1 VIPDYLKFIRIQDKK
16 ILPFFFLVVFTMIAF
31 YWKNNGYEFNQSD
44 IYYLSGIV
52 GILLFSSIYE
62 LKAFWAYKCVTKA
75 IDFSFFSGKKL
86 GRMETWCSQPFVASI
101 LFTVV
106 VVVIIQ
112 GFYFLH
118 SPMYILVTLLAISPI
133 FMYIVFRILRT
144 SYIKQVATAAVERV
158 KYKHLYFYIFYYLFL
173 SIILNIL
180 TISPLKRES
189 DFSLQAGIF
198 SARVVVAMFILCCI
212 VLMMNLL
219 FTRLSKRYIF
229 LGRLFLK
236 EIDFYFSVSLPWP
249 AFYDKPF
256 WLRIILLLIIEFV
269 WIILVTM
276 LLAWSGW
283 QLWFEIYF
291 LVCFLPCIGFNYLHI
306 YALWHRDFLM
316 ACDMYFRWGTIE
328 KQTHLW

>member
-1 VIPDYLKFIRIQDKK
+1 MIPDYLKFIRVQDKK
-16 ILPFFFLVVFTMIAF
+16 ILPFLFIVVFIMIGF
-31 YWKNNGYEFNQSD
+31 YWKNNGFEFNKSD
-44 IYYLSGIV
+44 VYYLSGIV

-86 GRMETWCSQPFVASI
+86 GRMETSYSHPFVASI
-101 LFTVV
+101 LFAVV
-106 VVVIIQ
+106 VGVIIQ
-112 GFYFLH
+112 GFFFLH
-118 SPMYILVTLLAISPI
+118 LPMYILISLLAILPI
-133 FMYIVFRILRT
+133 FMYIVFRILRN
-144 SYIKQVATAAVERV
+144 SYIKQVATAAADKV
-158 KYKHLYFYIFYYLFL
+158 KYKHLYRYVFSSL
-173 SIILNIL
+173 SLGIILNLL
-180 TISPLKRES
+180 TVSPLKRET
-189 DFSLQAGIF
+189 DFSFLAGVF

-249 AFYDKPF
+249 AFYDIPF
-256 WLRIILLLIIEFV
+256 LVRIILLLIIEFV
-269 WIILVTM
+269 WIILVSM
-276 LLAWSGW
+276 MLAWSGW